1 MTTAIDGMCRASDLR
16 YLVNTK
22 QFTMIPSHL
31 LRYLQMEAGI
41 SLDEFGMW
49 VAIYDLVSAD
59 PELQRPITWKF
70 LAARFGFSEKTA
82 KRICTRLVDKRLLVI
97 ESRHREDGSQL
108 PSLFKI
114 RVANKV
120 AARLLTETPDRAKP
134 ILESGDEQSKPEL
147 KPEQSTTAP
156 SKNPETQKSFKPE
169 QKHARKPSAR
179 RVKSSGFEIPNPG
192 NETTAPTLKTDARA
206 SGYVNVREL
215 MRKLSSEMKQEEASV
230 LRADASKPSVD
241 VTEHTVDVSSPGVDV
256 SQDCVDG
263 KWECVDGSLQYVD
276 GVGDRVDEI
285 LQGVNASITPV
296 KMSQREANSVNGQIL
311 LIGASMK
318 KSALA
323 ERLEAARKRS
333 DFTQEKRSEEKR
345 PDVAGQPE
353 NVSERKIEA
362 GQNVAREGVDKSV
375 GGEGVRNDHQEK
387 TSSEGKTNN
396 NSLTKQIARKLTELG
411 LKFERVV
418 ALTCEVQASI
428 ERGSLKKFS
437 LNHALNIAAKLIRT
451 GRWTAPRLAY
461 R

>member
-134 ILESGDEQSKPEL
+134 IHESGDGQSKPEL
-147 KPEQSTTAP
+147 KPEQSTAAP
-156 SKNPETQKSFKPE
+156 SKNPSTQKSSKPE
-169 QKHARKPSAR
+169 QKHARKQSAR
-179 RVKSSGFEIPNPG
+179 RVKSYGFEIPNPE
-192 NETTAPTLKTDARA
+192 NVATAPTLKPDARQG
-206 SGYVNVREL
+206 GYVNVREL
-215 MRKLSSEMKQEEASV
+215 MRKLSSDMKQEEASV
-230 LRADASKPSVD
+230 LRADASTP
-241 VTEHTVDVSSPGVDV
+241 TVDAH
-256 SQDCVDG
+256 QNCVDG

-276 GVGDRVDEI
+276 GVGARVDEI